1 MLPAV
6 AKTPGEVHCYKDVCH
21 RVRSLTEMSKIVGRE
36 FDAYTSFY
44 DIPERDRMNTGT
56 LTSSGEAFDAWSDSH
71 AASSLYPDGT
81 ELLLWNPDNGR
92 TSHVRVNDFGPFYK
106 RRTIDVTRG
115 VAEKLDFARFGVA
128 KLKVLVIWAP
138 DPKSAR
144 YRRQRIYPPVEGY
157 LGRFDYDQLV
167 ALKSR
172 LVAQAP
178 ERNGQ
183 PAPDILIARSEPGS
197 EADLAG
203 DVLAAAPD
211 PMPADVG
218 PADVASA
225 HSLDVLPAYASAAAH
240 DAELARSEAAIVNAP
255 MFSIQASAPDYRIET
270 QAPIAFARTVTPTV
284 LVNAA
289 SPRAIAAATSP
300 MTSIVA
306 RDADVALAVA
316 SLDGAVAARAVT
328 QATSSGTARV
338 PDVLRTAAFGPNSQ
352 MWQHVLL
359 TLGLM
364 SAAAAGWRT
373 RQIITGARRA
383 SARVI
388 ERPVL
393 PPPALPPVR
402 IDPPEL
408 APHVR
413 LEPSVTLAYSNVIQL
428 PQLPQRSI
436 IKSDEALRMEA
447 AQQLEAFDF
456 RAAEVTLRHLLA
468 QRERVNGIDHPLTAS
483 AERQLA
489 DCLRDQGRFASA
501 EPHYRRALAGM
512 TIAAGDV
519 HPAVADILD
528 EYALCLLRQ
537 GRAGDAKG
545 LARQSL
551 AVRRIQGAF
560 TREFAVTLTIVA
572 EAHRAEGNLTEA
584 EADHRTAWN
593 RFVAVSGES
602 GLDAASSMMSLGNV
616 LSERGQFQ
624 AAEELLNAS
633 ARTITTACGARHPAS
648 ATAYAML
655 GDLYVQAG
663 HLEAA
668 ANMHEYSRD
677 IRERVLGS
685 RHPDTIESVFALALI
700 ATHRFKLDDARLL
713 LAKGL
718 DSLALGERLQLGP
731 QARIHRQLVALSR
744 HHDTTPTT
752 FPAAAE

>member
-1 MLPAV
+1 MLPAI

-21 RVRSLTEMSKIVGRE
+21 RVRSLTEMSKLVGRE
-36 FDAYTSFY
+36 FDEYTSFY

-167 ALKSR
+167 ALTSR

-183 PAPDILIARSEPGS
+183 PGPDVLVARSEPAS
-197 EADLAG
+197 ESGLAG
-203 DVLAAAPD
+203 GLVGDQLAAAVPD
-211 PMPADVG
+211 AMPADAG
-218 PADVASA
+218 PA
-225 HSLDVLPAYASAAAH
+225 HSLDVLPAYASTAAH

-255 MFSIQASAPDYRIET
+255 LFSIQARAPDYRIET
-270 QAPIAFARTVTPTV
+270 LAPIAFARNVTPTV
-284 LVNAA
+284 LVTAA

-300 MTSIVA
+300 TTSIVA
-306 RDADVALAVA
+306 RDADVALAIA
-316 SLDGAVAARAVT
+316 SLDSAVAAGTGA
-328 QATSSGTARV
+328 QATSGPVRA
-338 PDVLRTAAFGPNSQ
+338 PDVLRTATFGPNSQ

-373 RQIITGARRA
+373 RQIITGAGRA
-383 SARVI
+383 RARVT
-388 ERPVL
+388 ERPVPAPPVL
-393 PPPALPPVR
+393 PPVVAPP
-402 IDPPEL
+402 
-408 APHVR
+408 VR

-428 PQLPQRSI
+428 PQLPQRPMA
-436 IKSDEALRMEA
+436 KSDEALRTEA
-447 AQQLEAFDF
+447 AQLLEAFDF
-456 RAAEVTLRHLLA
+456 RAAELALRHLLA

-602 GLDAASSMMSLGNV
+602 GLDAAASMMSLGNV

-633 ARTITTACGARHPAS
+633 ARTITTACGAGHPAS

-655 GDLYVQAG
+655 GDLYVRAG

-731 QARIHRQLVALSR
+731 QARIHRQLVELSR

>member
-1 MLPAV
+1 MRARRATGASASILAAYAAALPMLPAV
-6 AKTPGEVHCYKDVCH
+6 ANTPGEVHCYKDVCH
-21 RVRSLTEMSKIVGRE
+21 RVRSLTEMSKLVGRE
-36 FDAYTSFY
+36 FDEHASFY

-81 ELLLWNPDNGR
+81 ELLLWNPENGR

-167 ALKSR
+167 ALTSR

-183 PAPDILIARSEPGS
+183 PAPDVLVARSEPES
-197 EADLAG
+197 EGGLAG
-203 DVLAAAPD
+203 DQLAAAAPD
-211 PMPADVG
+211 AM

-225 HSLDVLPAYASAAAH
+225 HSLNVLPAYASAAAH

-255 MFSIQASAPDYRIET
+255 LFSIQASAPDYRIET
-270 QAPIAFARTVTPTV
+270 LAPIAFARNVTPTV
-284 LVNAA
+284 LVTAA

-300 MTSIVA
+300 TTSIVA

-316 SLDGAVAARAVT
+316 SLDSAVAAGTVAQDT
-328 QATSSGTARV
+328 SGTVRA
-338 PDVLRTAAFGPNSQ
+338 PDVLRTATFGPNSQ

-373 RQIITGARRA
+373 RQIITGTRRA

-393 PPPALPPVR
+393 PPPVLAPPV
-402 IDPPEL
+402 PP
-408 APHVR
+408 VR

-428 PQLPQRSI
+428 PQLPQRPMA
-436 IKSDEALRMEA
+436 KSDEALRLEA
-447 AQQLEAFDF
+447 AQLLEAFDF

-501 EPHYRRALAGM
+501 EPHYRRASAGM

-602 GLDAASSMMSLGNV
+602 GLDAAASMMSLGNV
-616 LSERGQFQ
+616 LSERGQF
-624 AAEELLNAS
+624 
-633 ARTITTACGARHPAS
+633 
-648 ATAYAML
+648 
-655 GDLYVQAG
+655 
-663 HLEAA
+663 
-668 ANMHEYSRD
+668 
-677 IRERVLGS
+677 
-685 RHPDTIESVFALALI
+685 
-700 ATHRFKLDDARLL
+700 
-713 LAKGL
+713 
-718 DSLALGERLQLGP
+718 
-731 QARIHRQLVALSR
+731 
-744 HHDTTPTT
+744 
-752 FPAAAE
+752 